1 MLFGALTLAVSTTVT
16 SCKDYDDDVK
26 GLQEQIDKITSTN
39 PVSTEDMKTAI
50 ASAISTLQAQL
61 QTAIDGKADSKAV
74 QDLLATV
81 TELQTALN
89 NKADASTIKTLGDKI
104 TALTEEVN
112 AVKGNLE
119 AKQEELAEKVAGLE
133 EQLADAASSADIVRL
148 TEDLAAAKNELKT
161 VKEMAE
167 NNAAAIVGIQ
177 SSITQLKTLEGKV
190 AALEAFKATAATK
203 EDLKAYV
210 ETSDLAGLVDAEV
223 LNMLKDNGS
232 IAKYVNDAIEAQVLS
247 EASAINLAIKGVDD
261 KLATLNTA
269 FTLYKET
276 QASAYKDLSDKI
288 TTLENFKNG
297 IVNSLADTKYEDF
310 DGMLAEIVKL
320 SGDYANCITTSSLGS
335 AVNTYLEECINN
347 ADTAFGA
354 LELRVKALENQIQSV
369 TYIPEYE
376 DGKVVFMS
384 YFYANKLVAATNPI
398 QVKFRISPATTL
410 KDLEE
415 NYTPTFEGQEIKSR
429 AAEEIYHI
437 DKIEMD
443 DATGIATYTLSTLTE
458 KSYAVSLNL
467 VAKDSKEN
475 RTNISS
481 NYFPVISDYRA
492 ITSVAVS
499 SPNKDVSAILYD
511 KELSVIDYA
520 TGAVLE
526 VTGTDR
532 AGDPV
537 TSEAMAKSV
546 NADNFKVAYGLKAE
560 GADNDFYVI
569 GADGIL
575 KLKTYDV
582 TSNGKKVTPQATV
595 TITGTEYKNVV
606 GFEEVT
612 AKAASADPVL
622 TPSITPAQ
630 FDGTKEHVAAVTVN
644 YTTAGT
650 SQAVYEALPKANFT
664 FTADKGV
671 SLRFKEGTTKNE
683 LEIVVPKG
691 TVAATYAPNVV
702 VIVSDVQKFT
712 LKPSITVQIKSAD
725 YTLAYNTNIA
735 SDNMQLTANLTPLD
749 KPTAMNY
756 SCSITPLFANYAA
769 IKANAEKVG
778 GAIELSLKDAITGVS
793 IVDNVLKID
802 NTYSN
807 SPALPALPKSI
818 VVIAKVAATNAAGA
832 AYDLVTDKETTF
844 TLNNISGEWTA
855 PTSAT
860 VKIGSGEVNAVAKL
874 ATGAIWKAS
883 NSKEMWKDGKEVAL
897 KDNAN
902 WGAAPLAIFGFE
914 APTFALATEA
924 NALYVTLNKNNG
936 ELALTEQGKLLKKLI
951 TVTVNIVAESRWGT
965 ITNYATGKTVTVKI
979 NPTVEASAI
988 N

>member
-26 GLQEQIDKITSTN
+26 NLQEQIDKITSTN
-39 PVSTEDMKTAI
+39 PVSTEDMKAAI

-81 TELQTALN
+81 TELQTALD
-89 NKADASTIKTLGDKI
+89 NKADASKIQELGDKI

-119 AKQEELAEKVAGLE
+119 AKQEELAGKVAELE
-133 EQLADAASSADIVRL
+133 EQLKEAASSADIARL

-177 SSITQLKTLEGKV
+177 TSITQLKTLEGKV
-190 AALEAFKATAATK
+190 AALEAFKATAATQ
-203 EDLKAYV
+203 EDLKRYV
-210 ETSDLAGLVDAEV
+210 ETSDLADLVDAQV
-223 LNMLKDNGS
+223 LNLLKDNGS
-232 IAKYVNDAIEAQVLS
+232 IAQYVNDAIEAQVLS
-247 EASAINLAIKGVDD
+247 EASAINVAIKGINTE
-261 KLATLNTA
+261 LATLSA
-269 FTLYKET
+269 DFE
-276 QASAYKDLSDKI
+276 AYKGTQTTKYNDLSGKI
-288 TTLENFKNG
+288 TALETFKND
-297 IVNSLADTKYEDF
+297 ITNSLAGTTYKDF
-310 DGMLAEIVKL
+310 ADMLAEIASL
-320 SGDYANCITTSSLGS
+320 RSDYANCITTSNLGAS
-335 AVNTYLEECINN
+335 VNTYLSECIGK

-354 LELRVKALENQIQSV
+354 LEMRVKALENQIQSV

-384 YFYANKLVAATNPI
+384 YFYANKLVAATKPI

-415 NYTPTFEGQEIKSR
+415 NYTPTFEGEEIKTR
-429 AAEEIYHI
+429 AAAEIYHI
-437 DKIEMD
+437 ENIEMD
-443 DATGIATYTLSTLTE
+443 EATGIATYTLSTSTE

-492 ITSVAVS
+492 ITSVAVY
-499 SPNKDVSAILYD
+499 SPNEDVASILYD

-520 TGAVLE
+520 TDAVLE

-532 AGDPV
+532 AGNAV

-575 KLKTYDV
+575 KLKTYDA
-582 TSNGKKVTPQATV
+582 TSNGKKVTAQATV

-606 GFEEVT
+606 DFAEVA

-622 TPSITPAQ
+622 TPSITPTQ
-630 FDGTKEHVAAVTVN
+630 FDGTKEHVATVAVN

-691 TVAATYAPNVV
+691 TVANTYTPNVV

-735 SDNMQLTANLTPLD
+735 SANMQLTANLTPLD

-756 SCSITPLFANYAA
+756 SCSITPLFENYAT

-832 AYDLVTDKETTF
+832 AYDLVVDKETTF
-844 TLNNISGEWTA
+844 TLNDLSGKWTA

-860 VKIGSGEVNAVAKL
+860 VKIGSGEVNAVQKL
-874 ATGAIWKAS
+874 ATGAKWTAS
-883 NSKEMWKDGKEVAL
+883 NSKDMWEAGKEVAIGT
-897 KDNAN
+897 N

-914 APTFALATEA
+914 APTFVLANEA
-924 NALYVTLNKNNG
+924 DALYVTLNKNNG
-936 ELALTEQGKLLKKLI
+936 ELALTEQGKLLKNLI
-951 TVTVNIVAESRWGT
+951 TVTVDIVAKSRWGT
-965 ITNYATGKTVTVKI
+965 ITDYATGKTVTVKI